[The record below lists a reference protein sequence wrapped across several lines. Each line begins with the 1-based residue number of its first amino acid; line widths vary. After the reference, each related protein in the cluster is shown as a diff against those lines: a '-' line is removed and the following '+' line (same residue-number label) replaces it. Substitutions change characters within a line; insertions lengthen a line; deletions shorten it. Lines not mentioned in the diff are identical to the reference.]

1 MTSDTLIK
9 VKFNVPKDQS
19 KDLRLVPDLMKI
31 SAVHNGRLLALEMDP
46 TCNLDEKEY

>member
-9 VKFNVPKDQS
+9 VKFDLVKDQNS
-19 KDLRLVPDLMKI
+19 DFWLKPDLMKI

>member
-9 VKFNVPKDQS
+9 VKFDLAKDQN
-19 KDLRLVPDLMKI
+19 KDLRLKPDLMKI

-46 TCNLDEKEY
+46 TCNLDENKY